1 MFVMF
6 GGLLWLPVTEN
17 EVSLDG
23 GGWWPIEL
31 IGYYATV

>member
-6 GGLLWLPVTEN
+6 GGLLWLPVIEN

-23 GGWWPIEL
+23 GGWWPIGL
-31 IGYYATV
+31 IWYYATV